1 MTNENENKL
10 KLWYRRPAAE
20 WVEALPIGNGRLGGM
35 AFGGI
40 KHERIQLNEDTLWS
54 GRPTDPNNYGAAAHL
69 EEVRR
74 LNFAGRYAEAQ
85 ALIEEHM
92 LGPWV
97 ESYQSMG
104 DLRLEFDGDE
114 QVEDYRRELDL
125 RDAVFRTRF
134 VRQGVVHTR
143 EVFVSEPDQ
152 VMVVRLAVDRPGKL
166 HVQASLDSPLNYS
179 VRRADGRRIALTG
192 QSPVHVEP
200 YHVDTEQS
208 VFYEDEQGLTFA
220 VHLQAASTDGRAE
233 THGNRIVVRNA
244 TEVVFLLA
252 AATSYNGFDRDPRK
266 DGQDPDRLCASRLN
280 EASERAWE
288 QLLSRHTADY
298 RRLFERVDWRLDAP
312 GLDGLPTDERIDA
325 LRAGRSD
332 PQMAVLFYQ
341 YGRYLLISSSRPGTQ
356 AATLQGIWNDMTRPP
371 WACCY
376 TININT
382 QMNYWAAEAN
392 HLAECH
398 EPLFDLLDDLSLTGA
413 RTAKIHY
420 NSGGWVAHHST
431 DLWRTATPSGGPSKG
446 PASWAFWPMGGVWLC
461 QHLWEHYE
469 FGRDLDFL
477 KQRAYPIMKGAA
489 EFCLDWLVED
499 GEGHLVTNPSTSP
512 ENTFVG
518 PDGRKAAVS
527 ISSTM
532 DTSLIRELFTRCIE
546 AALIL
551 DVDDEFRR
559 ALEQARSRLLPL
571 QIGQFGQLQEWF
583 RDFEESEPGHRH
595 TAHLYALHPGN
606 EIIPSR
612 HPELADAVKTTLKRR
627 REHEKLDTI
636 GWCFA
641 WMISMYAR
649 LEDGNTAH
657 DYLEKLLRNPF
668 PNLFNAHRHPK
679 LVFYPL
685 TIEANFGATA
695 GMAELLLQSHGE
707 EIHLL
712 PALPSAWP
720 DGSIRG
726 LRARGGFEVAME
738 WRNGRLTRAE
748 ILSRNGRTCK
758 VRAGVPFSVVSADSG
773 ERLLSNDRCEAQFA
787 TLQGGGYYIEATL

>member
-1 MTNENENKL
+1 MTATNKL
-10 KLWYRRPAAE
+10 KLWYRRPALE
-20 WVEALPIGNGRLGGM
+20 WVEALPLGNGRLGGM

-54 GRPTDPNNYGAAAHL
+54 GRPVDPNNYEAAAHL

-74 LNFAGRYAEAQ
+74 LNLEGRYADAQ

-97 ESYQSMG
+97 ESYQAMG

-125 RDAVFRTRF
+125 RNAIFRTTF
-134 VRQGVVHTR
+134 VRRGVRHTR
-143 EVFVSEPDQ
+143 DVFVSEPDQ
-152 VMVVRLAVDRPGKL
+152 VMVVRLTVDQPGKL

-179 VRRADGRRIALTG
+179 VRRADGRRIVLSG

-208 VFYEDEQGLTFA
+208 VFYEEQQGLKFDIQ
-220 VHLQAASTDGRAE
+220 LLAAKTDGRTE
-233 THGNRIVVRNA
+233 THGNRIVVRGA
-244 TEVVFLLA
+244 TEAVLLLT
-252 AATSYNGFDRDPRK
+252 AATSYNGFDRDPRLDGK
-266 DGQDPDRLCASRLN
+266 DPGALCLSWLDAASKRSYDELY
-280 EASERAWE
+280 A
-288 QLLSRHTADY
+288 RHTADFSG
-298 RRLFERVDWRLDAP
+298 LFDRVDWQLDAP
-312 GLDGLPTDERIDA
+312 GLEEQPTDERIEA
-325 LRAGRSD
+325 LRAGSCD

-341 YGRYLLISSSRPGTQ
+341 FGRYLLIASSRPGTQ

-398 EPLFDLLDDLSLTGA
+398 EPLFDLIADLQVTGEQ
-413 RTAKIHY
+413 TAKIHY
-420 NSGGWVAHHST
+420 NCGGWVTHHST
-431 DLWRTATPSGGPSKG
+431 DLWRTATPSGGPTKG

-461 QHLWEHYE
+461 QHLWEHYA
-469 FGRDLDFL
+469 FGGNEIFLRD
-477 KQRAYPIMKGAA
+477 RAYPIMKGAA
-489 EFCLDWLVED
+489 QFCLDWLVED

-512 ENTFVG
+512 ENTFIG

-527 ISSTM
+527 LGATM
-532 DTSLIRELFTRCIE
+532 DLSLIRELFTHCIE
-546 AALIL
+546 AASIL
-551 DVDDEFRR
+551 GIDDAFRDS
-559 ALEQARSRLLPL
+559 LEQARSRLLPL
-571 QIGQFGQLQEWF
+571 QIGQHGQLQEWY
-583 RDFEESEPGHRH
+583 RDFEENEPGHRH
-595 TAHLYALHPGN
+595 TAHLYALHPGS
-606 EIIPSR
+606 EIVPAH
-612 HPELADAVKTTLKRR
+612 HPELARAVRKTLERR

-649 LEDGNTAH
+649 LKDGETAH

-695 GMAELLLQSHGE
+695 GIAELLLQSHAGE
-707 EIHLL
+707 IRFL

-720 DGSIRG
+720 DGRIRG
-726 LRARGGFEVAME
+726 LRARGGFEVSME
-738 WRNGRLTRAE
+738 WRGGKLERAE
-748 ILSRNGRTCK
+748 IVSHGSKPCRIG
-758 VRAGVPFSVVSADSG
+758 ADVPFVVVSAGTGRRICASDESGQAEFITVSG
-773 ERLLSNDRCEAQFA
+773 E
-787 TLQGGGYYIEATL
+787 GYVIETAK